1 MKKGGVKSNCLDLA
15 SRCALL
21 FCLTVSVS
29 GTVKGGEG
37 AQALSKAGD
46 ERQTEMDLPGDF
58 HKYFGQRVNQFRD
71 SERKVA
77 KLDMDADLSY
87 DGVIDGSDP
96 ADGGAFE
103 QTPPGL
109 VLGREELSR
118 FLVRVNPYRIDFDG
132 EAVLTLEVAAINR
145 DAASGKFDSFEK
157 EVAATGRIR
166 VWKNADR
173 KELLLDSGDPNR
185 RFVEW
190 VADHRAYPANLPSIY
205 PRFFYVEGVKP
216 SPKHKGDLRILV
228 TISHRNKGESR
239 ESAYGRWVAASVGVK
254 EVAPPSDAGY
264 KQSLVKSF
272 RTSFDHILLTV
283 SDLPHEKVFVNNNAQ
298 GHWVAVGDR
307 PQ

>member
-1 MKKGGVKSNCLDLA
+1 MKKGGVESILGDLA
-15 SRCALL
+15 RRLALL
-21 FCLTVSVS
+21 FVL
-29 GTVKGGEG
+29 GTGGLGLLSGGEG
-37 AQALSKAGD
+37 PKLPSQAGA

-58 HKYFGQRVNQFRD
+58 NKYFGQRVNQFRD
-71 SERKVA
+71 SERRVA

-109 VLGREELSR
+109 VIGTGELSR
-118 FLVRVNPYRIDFDG
+118 FLVRVNPYRIDFEG
-132 EAVLTLEVAAINR
+132 SAVLTLEVAAINR
-145 DAASGKFDSFEK
+145 DAVSGRFDSFDQ

-166 VWKNADR
+166 VWKNADC
-173 KELLLDSGDPNR
+173 KELLLDSADPQK

-205 PRFFYVEGVKP
+205 PRFFYVEGVKA
-216 SPKHKGDLRILV
+216 SPKHKGDLRVLV
-228 TISHRNKGESR
+228 TISHRVEGESR
-239 ESAYGRWVAASVGVK
+239 EAAYGRWVSASTSAKDSGS
-254 EVAPPSDAGY
+254 PSDAGY

-272 RTSFDHILLTV
+272 RTSFDHILVTV

-298 GHWVAVGDR
+298 GHWIVVADR
-307 PQ
+307 PR